1 MTGHPLFPDAEATRP
16 GVLMIDATSPQT
28 TMPLASRS
36 SRLLGQGIDGLIGAA
51 PAVVG
56 AGLTGVAG
64 PIGFIVLAAGVLWS
78 LFYYLFADGFDN
90 GQSYAKRWLGMQVI
104 DAKSGAPCTAGQS
117 FIRNLLLAGLGPIDW
132 IFIFGE
138 QHQRLG
144 DKAAGTIVIA
154 D

>member
-1 MTGHPLFPDAEATRP
+1 
-16 GVLMIDATSPQT
+16 
-28 TMPLASRS
+28 MPFASRS
-36 SRLLGQGIDGLIGAA
+36 SRLFGQLLDGLIGAA
-51 PAVVG
+51 PLLVG
-56 AGLTGVAG
+56 MVFVAIASPVGL
-64 PIGFIVLAAGVLWS
+64 VLIAAGGLWS
-78 LFYYLFADGFDN
+78 IYYYLFADSFEG

-104 DAKSGAPCTAGQS
+104 DATSGQPCTTGQS
-117 FIRNLLLAGLGPIDW
+117 FIRNLLLAVLGPIDW

>member
-1 MTGHPLFPDAEATRP
+1 MSLGSETPIAGVCLSDASYP
-16 GVLMIDATSPQT
+16 PS
-28 TMPLASRS
+28 TMPFASRS
-36 SRLLGQGIDGLIGAA
+36 SRLFGQLLDGLIGAA
-51 PAVVG
+51 PLLVG
-56 AGLTGVAG
+56 MVFVAIASPVGL
-64 PIGFIVLAAGVLWS
+64 VLIAAGGLWS
-78 LFYYLFADGFDN
+78 IYYYLFADSFEG

-104 DAKSGAPCTAGQS
+104 DATSGQPCTTGQS
-117 FIRNLLLAGLGPIDW
+117 FIRNLLLAVLGPIDW

>member
-1 MTGHPLFPDAEATRP
+1 MRVHPLLGDAQAPRP
-16 GVLMIDATSPQT
+16 GGLLIDTASPQT

-51 PAVVG
+51 PVITGAVLTAF
-56 AGLTGVAG
+56 AGE
-64 PIGFIVLAAGVLWS
+64 IGFILVAAGALWS
-78 LFYYLFADGFDN
+78 VFYYLFADAFDN

-104 DAKSGAPCTAGQS
+104 DAKSGAPCTVGQS
-117 FIRNLLLAGLGPIDW
+117 FIRNLLLAVLGPIDW
-132 IFIFGE
+132 LFIFGE

-144 DKAAGTIVIA
+144 DKAAGTIVVA